1 MRISDWSSDVCS
13 SDLHVLNLILH
24 AQPRTLE
31 VDRDELVEV
40 LLLGIGDFGRRAA
53 DSCVVV
59 RAVQPPVAL
68 NCRSDEAPDL
78 LAIGNVHLVEEC
90 VATHLANGLGN
101 RLALVWIAVGND
113 CPRAILRKEDGG
125 GLCNTGSG
133 TRTHRNHAFACFCH
147 TYSLSSL
154 LSA

>member
-1 MRISDWSSDVCS
+1 MT
-13 SDLHVLNLILH
+13 ILSFPCFWTRSRRRRTPYFLSP
-24 AQPRTLE
+24 ASGQDRAGAELLPPRTLE

-68 NCRSDEAPDL
+68 NCRSDEAADL

-90 VATHLANGLGN
+90 VATHLANGFGN
-101 RLALVWIAVGND
+101 RLALVWIAVD
-113 CPRAILRKEDGG
+113 RK
-125 GLCNTGSG
+125 S
-133 TRTHRNHAFACFCH
+133 TRLN
-147 TYSLSSL
+147 SSH
-154 LSA
+154 

>member
-13 SDLHVLNLILH
+13 SDLLNLILH

-68 NCRSDEAPDL
+68 NCRSDEAADL

-90 VATHLANGLGN
+90 VATHLANGFGN

-113 CPRAILRKEDGG
+113 CSRSEE
-125 GLCNTGSG
+125 
-133 TRTHRNHAFACFCH
+133 H
-147 TYSLSSL
+147 TSELQSLMRISY
-154 LSA
+154 